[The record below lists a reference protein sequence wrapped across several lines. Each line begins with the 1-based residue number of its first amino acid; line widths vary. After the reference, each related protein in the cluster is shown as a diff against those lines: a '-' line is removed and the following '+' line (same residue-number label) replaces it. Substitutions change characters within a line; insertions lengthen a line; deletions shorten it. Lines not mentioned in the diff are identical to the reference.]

1 MRNPLRP
8 LIGRVSHAI
17 GTTLGAVGVVE
28 DVVATVRSRRLI
40 KADNEQLAAS
50 ARNAALAEARRGCT
64 HSPTCPPAAAPG
76 RMKAVEVWA
85 DDACVY
91 LCNGLVLAARE
102 TQAPDSPSGLYTAM
116 PTEKETTL

>member
-8 LIGRVSHAI
+8 LIGRVNHAF
-17 GTTLGAVGVVE
+17 GVTLGAVGVVE
-28 DVVATVRSRRLI
+28 DVVATVRNRRLI
-40 KADNEQLAAS
+40 KADNKELAAS

-64 HSPTCPPAAAPG
+64 HLPKCPPADAPD

-116 PTEKETTL
+116 PEKETTL

>member
-8 LIGRVSHAI
+8 LINRASHAI
-17 GTTLGAVGVVE
+17 GVTLGAVGVVE
-28 DVVATVRSRRLI
+28 DAVNTVRSRRLT
-40 KADNEQLAAS
+40 KADNKQLADS
-50 ARNAALAEARRGCT
+50 ARNTALAKARRGCT
-64 HSPTCPPAAAPG
+64 HLPTCPPVAAPD

-116 PTEKETTL
+116 PEKESTL

>member
-8 LIGRVSHAI
+8 LIGRVSHAF
-17 GTTLGAVGVVE
+17 GVTLGAVGVVE
-28 DVVATVRSRRLI
+28 DVVATVRSHRLT
-40 KADNEQLAAS
+40 KADNKQLADS

-64 HSPTCPPAAAPG
+64 HLPACPPAAAPD

-102 TQAPDSPSGLYTAM
+102 TQAPDSPSGLYTPM
-116 PTEKETTL
+116 PEKETTL

>member
-8 LIGRVSHAI
+8 LIGRVSHAF
-17 GTTLGAVGVVE
+17 GVTLGAVGVVE
-28 DVVATVRSRRLI
+28 DVVATVRSQRLT
-40 KADNEQLAAS
+40 KADNKQLADS

-64 HSPTCPPAAAPG
+64 HLPACPPAAAPD

-116 PTEKETTL
+116 PEKETTL

>member
-1 MRNPLRP
+1 VRNPLRP
-8 LIGRVSHAI
+8 LISRASHAV
-17 GTTLGAVGVVE
+17 GVTLGAVGVVE
-28 DVVATVRSRRLI
+28 ATVDSVRSRRLT
-40 KADNEQLAAS
+40 KADNKELAGS

-64 HSPTCPPAAAPG
+64 HLPACPPAAAPD

-116 PTEKETTL
+116 PEKESAL